1 VRPRGRV
8 VALLLVFGAVAGVG
22 LAACGDDGGGP
33 GTASNCE
40 ELVQRASKVAQQ
52 VVEEFRDKS
61 ASELDQGTAEEPFP
75 ELTRPFA
82 PFAARADQLQ
92 CDRGELRRLA
102 CDAYQGIQPTGPAM
116 EEYLAQLKEVC
127 P

>member
-1 VRPRGRV
+1 LLFVLG
-8 VALLLVFGAVAGVG
+8 ALVVAGVG
-22 LAACGDDGGGP
+22 LAACGGDGGSP

>member
-61 ASELDQGTAEEPFP
+61 ASELDHGTAEEPFP

-82 PFAARADQLQ
+82 PFAARAEQLQ

-116 EEYLAQLKEVC
+116 EEYLSQLEEVC